1 MKTTEKLIMLKYWWL
16 GKKDK
21 LQMWFAWRLPKWL
34 VEWATVR
41 LVAHATTG
49 VYSDTVVPDLTA
61 MEALRRW
68 GWAPTRH
75 M

>member
-1 MKTTEKLIMLKYWWL
+1 MKTTGELIMLKCWWL

-21 LQMWFAWRLPKWL
+21 VQMWFAWRLPKWL

-41 LVAHATTG
+41 LVSHATTG
-49 VYSDTVVPDLTA
+49 VYSGTVVPDLTA

-68 GWAPTRH
+68 N
-75 M
+75 